1 MTVRIAT
8 FGSTG
13 VKWQDGE
20 CQEQRGILV
29 GGASNHPAN
38 GQKPIRILLVDNHEM
53 IRAALRLLIERQE
66 GMTVIGEA
74 SSRDEAV
81 AAATVEQPDI
91 TLVNFHIGSQEG
103 IDFIPDLHAA
113 AKNTRVLVLSG
124 TLDPEIHTRAML
136 LGAIGVVPKGHSA
149 GILVKALQKVS
160 EGEAWIDRT
169 TIANVLSELSHRNGS
184 TEIDREAAKIASLTK
199 REKEVVS
206 LVCLGLKNKE
216 IGGKLCISVPT
227 VRHHLGSVFSK
238 LDVSGRLD
246 LIIYASRHGI
256 IDLRSPDRSPA
267 SDLDKRAAELP

>member
-1 MTVRIAT
+1 
-8 FGSTG
+8 
-13 VKWQDGE
+13 
-20 CQEQRGILV
+20 
-29 GGASNHPAN
+29 
-38 GQKPIRILLVDNHEM
+38 
-53 IRAALRLLIERQE
+53 
-66 GMTVIGEA
+66 MTVIGEA

-91 TLVNFHIGSQEG
+91 TLVNFHIGSQDG

-124 TLDPEIHTRAML
+124 TQDPEIHTRAML
-136 LGAIGVVPKGHSA
+136 LGAIGVVPKGHGA

-184 TEIDREAAKIASLTK
+184 TEIDFEAAKIASLTK

-267 SDLDKRAAELP
+267 GDLDKRAAELP